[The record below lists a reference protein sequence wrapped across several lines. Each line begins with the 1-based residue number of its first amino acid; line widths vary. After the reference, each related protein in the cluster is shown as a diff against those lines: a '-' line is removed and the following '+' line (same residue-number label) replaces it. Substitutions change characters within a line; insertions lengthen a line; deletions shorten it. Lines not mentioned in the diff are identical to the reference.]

1 MYPLNL
7 ALLYSLVGED
17 PIKDL
22 SMTSHQVSPPIV
34 QLPDIKHFNNTLRQ
48 QLAENLETELNL
60 KQVMKLA
67 NNDKLVFSSLSDM
80 LAQQA
85 ETIQE
90 WYQSVPGYFL
100 IAMTTA
106 TAFLIFAVIILG
118 WKLYKTML
126 VVAVLSRQYG
136 NANAQGES
144 EYKNNA

>member
-1 MYPLNL
+1 
-7 ALLYSLVGED
+7 
-17 PIKDL
+17 
-22 SMTSHQVSPPIV
+22 
-34 QLPDIKHFNNTLRQ
+34 
-48 QLAENLETELNL
+48 
-60 KQVMKLA
+60 MKLA

-144 EYKNNA
+144 EYVNNARQNQPLVFARSTIPTTTQQSVQDLIMSAIQWRDMVLYIIGGIVAILAL